1 MILLVWK
8 QKVAFTAAVKASIS
22 TWNGGTLVFDTVIS
36 NVGDGYNEK
45 TGIFCAPLAGTYVFY
60 ISVNQ
65 FNNQDLGL
73 DIVLNDLPKVRVI
86 AHSSAHRQT
95 GTNMVVLILKKGDH
109 VWVKHS
115 SGKGFNTENVPST
128 TFTGFMI

>member
-1 MILLVWK
+1 MILLDWK

-22 TWNGGTLVFDTVIS
+22 TWNGGTLIFNTVIS

-60 ISVNQ
+60 ISFNQ
-65 FNNQDLGL
+65 FNNQQLGL
-73 DIVLNDLPKVRVI
+73 DIVHNDLPKVRVI
-86 AHSSAHRQT
+86 AHPSASRQT
-95 GTNMVVLILKKGDH
+95 GTNMVVLILQKGDH

-115 SGKGFNTENVPST
+115 AGNGVNTESVPLT